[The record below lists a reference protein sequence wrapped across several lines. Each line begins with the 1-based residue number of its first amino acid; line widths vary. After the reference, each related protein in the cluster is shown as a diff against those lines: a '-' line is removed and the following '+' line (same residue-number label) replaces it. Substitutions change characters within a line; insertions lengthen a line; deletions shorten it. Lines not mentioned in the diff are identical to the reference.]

1 MSHCVPCCITSSQD
15 IFVFDI
21 FMFLTLSQMT
31 TDCQLL
37 SAAQLSQQ
45 LYSPP
50 QSRPPIGQYRSRDLN
65 AGLQL
70 LNCPL
75 TSRPLMSIQ
84 TGPSGK
90 WQYCATK
97 QPMLLGI
104 KCCAKSLNFK
114 GTVLRGTFS
123 RAQNIPA
130 PVTSPGQPGRA
141 TGTSRHSGSD
151 LKWIW

>member
-1 MSHCVPCCITSSQD
+1 MFLAATSSQD

-50 QSRPPIGQYRSRDLN
+50 QSRPLIGQYRSRDLN

-70 LNCPL
+70 PNCPL

-84 TGPSGK
+84 TGASGNIAQLSSPCC
-90 WQYCATK
+90 WE
-97 QPMLLGI
+97 L

-123 RAQNIPA
+123 RTQNIPA